1 MRSKFFSEYYHL
13 SDYFSPPTDSARWH
27 SPSKIPFR
35 CALYGCV
42 NKNFSSNIKS
52 NSDAIICEPQVTILS
67 LLLSGWKLG
76 LDQPRSTFFVS
87 THAHTHTRQKKR
99 LSDFLLVWIPDKIK
113 LHSPHYDVAVHLIEQ
128 SHDECSRNGSVYTKL
143 RLKWQSST
151 ARISQSIALID
162 SAASERLIMSIGIDV
177 QLSFSQSISSAH
189 SSSQLSARVCY
200 HF

>member
-1 MRSKFFSEYYHL
+1 MRPFLCVCVLSFIFILFMCSKFFSEYYHL

-87 THAHTHTRQKKR
+87 THAHTHTPKKATQRLFVGLNSRQNQITFST
-99 LSDFLLVWIPDKIK
+99 LW
-113 LHSPHYDVAVHLIEQ
+113 
-128 SHDECSRNGSVYTKL
+128 CGSAFDRTVT
-143 RLKWQSST
+143 WW
-151 ARISQSIALID
+151 
-162 SAASERLIMSIGIDV
+162 M
-177 QLSFSQSISSAH
+177 
-189 SSSQLSARVCY
+189 
-200 HF
+200 